1 MIQRSCIALEAAS
14 VRSHYGGWYVQII
27 EALLQA
33 YPHIDQPTDTPAY
46 HAYDLK
52 YKDTLLQHVS
62 SVSLSLFLTE
72 ITPDPDMHLFELHR
86 CLVVW

>member
-1 MIQRSCIALEAAS
+1 M
-14 VRSHYGGWYVQII
+14 RSHYGGWYVQII

-62 SVSLSLFLTE
+62 SLRLSFMRRSLLILTSG
-72 ITPDPDMHLFELHR
+72 ISSNRTG
-86 CLVVW
+86 V